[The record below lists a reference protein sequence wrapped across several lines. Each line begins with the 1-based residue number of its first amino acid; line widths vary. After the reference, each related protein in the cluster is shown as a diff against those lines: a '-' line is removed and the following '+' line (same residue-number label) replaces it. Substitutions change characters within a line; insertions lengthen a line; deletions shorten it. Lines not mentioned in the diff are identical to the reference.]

1 MTTVVVILLWAA
13 ALYRLVVP
21 RQGRTFVD
29 AATVGAII
37 GVALAFTV
45 KANESA
51 VDGATGP
58 YVSDLIEHS
67 AAVIAG
73 ALALLVL
80 QGLRTTRPTT
90 RQFLIRVV
98 GAALVLIVMTVTFSS
113 APVHQRFM
121 GDLDQQ
127 FGRSTAVDLYRLIF
141 NLYMASVL
149 ARCFQLSR
157 RYAGRKGDTGRSSFL
172 TLTAYGYILA
182 LIYCITRV
190 VYITLDRMFDVQPS
204 LVRGLG
210 SGALM
215 SGLALLALGIITPKI
230 VRAVTRLVFAS
241 RGTYR
246 LQPLWKDLTLA
257 FPLVVLPTDAPLTI
271 SRAELRYDRRLVEIA
286 EGLAQVHILRGNSEY
301 QFSNLTGQEL
311 AQALHHSRRT
321 WTQSAGVPAVQ
332 LLHVAATPADERQ
345 QLIAVADAYRRKGT
359 VIIMASEPQQRK
371 PMA

>member
-29 AATVGAII
+29 GATVGAII

-45 KANESA
+45 KANEPA
-51 VDGATGP
+51 VDEATGP
-58 YVSDLIEHS
+58 YVSDLIEHGT
-67 AAVIAG
+67 AAIAG

-90 RQFLIRVV
+90 RQFLGHVV
-98 GAALVLIVMTVTFSS
+98 AAAAVLTIMTATFSV
-113 APVHQRFM
+113 APVHQQFM

-141 NLYMASVL
+141 NLYMAYVL
-149 ARCFQLSR
+149 ARCFQLSH
-157 RYAGRKGDTGRSSFL
+157 RYAAQKGDAGRSSFL
-172 TLTAYGYILA
+172 ALTAYGYILA
-182 LIYCITRV
+182 LVYCITRV

-204 LVRGLG
+204 SVRALG

-215 SGLALLALGIITPKI
+215 IGLALLSLGIITPKV
-230 VRAVTRLVFAS
+230 VRAVTRLLFAS
-241 RGTYR
+241 RGTHR
-246 LQPLWKDLTLA
+246 LQPLWRDLTIA

-286 EGLAQVHILRGNSEY
+286 EGLAQVHILKKCPNRRLSK
-301 QFSNLTGQEL
+301 LTNQEL
-311 AQALHHSRRT
+311 AQTLHHSRST

-345 QLIAVADAYRRKGT
+345 QLIAVADAYRRKST
-359 VIIMASEPQQRK
+359 VSIMACEPQ
-371 PMA
+371 PMAQP